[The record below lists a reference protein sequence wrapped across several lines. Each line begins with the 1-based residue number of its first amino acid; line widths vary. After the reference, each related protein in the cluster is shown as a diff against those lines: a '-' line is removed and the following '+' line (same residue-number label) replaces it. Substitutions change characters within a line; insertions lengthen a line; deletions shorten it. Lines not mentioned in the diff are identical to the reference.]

1 MATKAQRA
9 AVKRYDSEHMAYQT
23 IKVRRQLLDDFKAAC
38 AARGDKVN
46 TVLREAMQDYV
57 KATPTVATVDTVDSA
72 NDGPATAIPCE
83 ISSAIW
89 HSPADENHVV
99 YNRLHCDTALA
110 QSYQLAFDAIMRA
123 KTDSQWATMIDNL
136 IQRVRAHID
145 ADGEERPS
153 QAL

>member
-9 AVKRYDSEHMAYQT
+9 AVKKYDAEHMAYQT
-23 IKVRRQLLDDFKAAC
+23 VKVRRQLLDDFKAAC

-57 KATPTVATVDTVDSA
+57 KATPTVATVDST
-72 NDGPATAIPCE
+72 NDGPATIPCE

-136 IQRVRAHID
+136 IKRVRARID
-145 ADGEERPS
+145 ADGEKRPS